1 MIVEEFTAHRFSCII
16 KGRFSIAVTGS
27 INNKTASR
35 HNRYYGMN
43 KNKTNHPCPLRLV
56 LAALFWVAV
65 WQVVAMAVGQGILL
79 ASPVDT
85 LLRLAALVRTGGFWR
100 SVLFTLGHILAGY
113 ALASAAGIALATLAS
128 RYAPVA
134 DLLSPLLSAMRSVPV
149 ASFVIAALIWV
160 PSRRL
165 SLLIVAVIVL
175 PVVYAGTLDG
185 LRQIDPRLTE
195 MARVFAMPR
204 ANRLRCVALPALMP
218 SLTSAL
224 SVAMGLAWKSGVAA
238 EVIGIP
244 NGSIGERLY
253 KAKVYL
259 ATPDLFAWTLTIV
272 LISAGCTRLL
282 RAGLGRLS
290 EVWEKEKF

>member
-1 MIVEEFTAHRFSCII
+1 MIGREFTAAPFSCIMG
-16 KGRFSIAVTGS
+16 KTLSTGMMMKKDNS
-27 INNKTASR
+27 SR
-35 HNRYYGMN
+35 TR
-43 KNKTNHPCPLRLV
+43 PLRLV
-56 LAALFWVAV
+56 LAALFWVAL
-65 WQVVAMAVGQGILL
+65 WQVAAMAVGQGILL

-85 LLRLAALVRTGGFWR
+85 LLRLGTLVRTGDFWR
-100 SVLFTLGHILAGY
+100 STLFTLGHILAGY
-113 ALASAAGIALATLAS
+113 ALASGLGIALATLAA

-134 DLLSPLLSAMRSVPV
+134 DLLAPLLSAMRSVPV

-185 LRQIDPRLTE
+185 LRQIDPQLTE
-195 MARVFAMPR
+195 MARVFRMSR
-204 ANRLRCVALPALMP
+204 SNRLRCVALPALMP

-244 NGSIGERLY
+244 TGSIGERLY

-272 LISAGCTRLL
+272 LVSAACAKAL
-282 RAGLGRLS
+282 RAGLGRLN
-290 EVWEKEKF
+290 VMLQRDKY

>member
-1 MIVEEFTAHRFSCII
+1 MS
-16 KGRFSIAVTGS
+16 KKNTGQ
-27 INNKTASR
+27 TR
-35 HNRYYGMN
+35 
-43 KNKTNHPCPLRLV
+43 PLRLA
-56 LAALFWVAV
+56 LAALFWVTV
-65 WQVVAMAVGQGILL
+65 WQIVAMAVGQGILL

-85 LLRLAALVRTGGFWR
+85 VAQLVALAQTGGFWR

-113 ALASAAGIALATLAS
+113 GLAAALGVALATLAS

-134 DLLSPLLSAMRSVPV
+134 DLLAPLLSAMRSVPV

-195 MARVFAMPR
+195 MARVFHMSR
-204 ANRLRCVALPALMP
+204 VNRLRCVALPALMP

-224 SVAMGLAWKSGVAA
+224 SVSMGLAWKSGVAA

-244 NGSIGERLY
+244 GGSIGERLY

-272 LISAGCTRLL
+272 LISAACTRLL
-282 RAGLGRLS
+282 KAGLGRMQAKL
-290 EVWEKEKF
+290 EKGKF

>member
-1 MIVEEFTAHRFSCII
+1 
-16 KGRFSIAVTGS
+16 
-27 INNKTASR
+27 
-35 HNRYYGMN
+35 
-43 KNKTNHPCPLRLV
+43 
-56 LAALFWVAV
+56 
-65 WQVVAMAVGQGILL
+65 
-79 ASPVDT
+79 
-85 LLRLAALVRTGGFWR
+85 
-100 SVLFTLGHILAGY
+100 
-113 ALASAAGIALATLAS
+113 
-128 RYAPVA
+128 
-134 DLLSPLLSAMRSVPV
+134 MRSVPV

-195 MARVFAMPR
+195 MARVFRMPR
-204 ANRLRCVALPALMP
+204 TNRLRCVALPALMP

-244 NGSIGERLY
+244 GGSIGEKLY

-272 LISAGCTRLL
+272 LLSAACTRVL
-282 RAGLGRLS
+282 RTGLGRLN
-290 EVWEKEKF
+290 ETMQRGKF

>member
-1 MIVEEFTAHRFSCII
+1 
-16 KGRFSIAVTGS
+16 
-27 INNKTASR
+27 
-35 HNRYYGMN
+35 MN
-43 KNKTNHPCPLRLV
+43 KDNARNTHPLRLA

-65 WQVVAMAVGQGILL
+65 WQVAAMAVGQGILL

-85 LLRLAALVRTGGFWR
+85 LARLAELVQTGDFWR

-113 ALASAAGIALATLAS
+113 ALASAAGITLATLAA

-134 DLLSPLLSAMRSVPV
+134 DLLAPLLSAMRSVPV

-195 MARVFAMPR
+195 MARVFHMPR
-204 ANRLRCVALPALMP
+204 MNRLRCVTLPALMP

-244 NGSIGERLY
+244 GGSIGERLY

-272 LISAGCTRLL
+272 LVSAACTRLL
-282 RAGLGRLS
+282 RAGLKQAESIWTKG
-290 EVWEKEKF
+290 KF